1 LVWSRFRLQWRWLET
16 EQDFSTRSE
25 GRNEGQWGGKNW
37 RRRTHWVRCHQYGGK
52 LEQLTYGRF
61 SADLHARQAGERVP
75 LQVSIEVTRR
85 CPLECLHCY
94 NNLPM
99 GDMAAR
105 SREMSKEEH
114 FRVLDEL
121 VDMGCFWILYTGGE
135 IFARKDFLEIYTY
148 AKKKGFL
155 ITLFTNGNL
164 VTEEIADYL
173 VEWPPFAIEITLY
186 GRTRETYESLT
197 AIPGSYDR
205 CLRGIKLLK
214 ERNLP
219 LKLKTVA
226 TSVNKHEVV
235 SMRRF
240 AEDEL
245 GVEFKVDGQINPR
258 IDCSQSPLAVR
269 LTPEEVVAL
278 DLHSPKEVG
287 EYRRLAKRDQ
297 ENPPNLSQHDSVY
310 FCGGGKNSFSINAYG
325 EMGICVISQLE
336 TFSVREVSLRSVWE
350 NALRELRMRK
360 RTRMTKCVECRIQSL
375 CGMCPA
381 NGELEAGDRETPVEF
396 LCNVAHLR
404 AAAIG
409 VETPAHG
416 DCEFCAGG
424 GEHDALM
431 ESARRIINKEID
443 VESWSGPAQVFSILN
458 NASLTAGGCGS
469 CGGH

>member
-1 LVWSRFRLQWRWLET
+1 M
-16 EQDFSTRSE
+16 EQVS
-25 GRNEGQWGGKNW
+25 
-37 RRRTHWVRCHQYGGK
+37 YGA
-52 LEQLTYGRF
+52 F
-61 SADLHARQAGERVP
+61 SADVHQRHTGERVP

-99 GDMAAR
+99 SDGDAR
-105 SREMSKEEH
+105 RREMTTEEH

-121 VDMGCFWILYTGGE
+121 VNMGCFWILYTGGE

-155 ITLFTNGNL
+155 ITLFTNGTIM
-164 VTEEIADYL
+164 TEEIADYL
-173 VEWPPFAIEITLY
+173 AEWPPFAIEITLY
-186 GRTRETYESLT
+186 GRTRETYEALT

-205 CLRGIKLLK
+205 CLRGIKMLK
-214 ERNLP
+214 ERGLP

-226 TSVNKHEVV
+226 TSVNKHEFL
-235 SMRRF
+235 SMRQF
-240 AEDEL
+240 AEEEL

-278 DLHSPKEVG
+278 DLHSPKEIA

-297 ENPPNLSQHDSVY
+297 ENPPNLADNESVY
-310 FCGGGKNSFSINAYG
+310 FCGGGMNSFSINPYG
-325 EMGICVISQLE
+325 EMGICVISQQE
-336 TFSVREVSLRSVWE
+336 TFSTQSSSVKDVWE
-350 NALRELRMRK
+350 KTVRELRLRK
-360 RTRMTKCVECRIQSL
+360 RTRVTKCTQCRIQSL

-381 NGELEAGDRETPVEF
+381 NGELENGDRESPVEF

-404 AAAIG
+404 AAAVG
-409 VETPAHG
+409 VDIPAHG

-424 GEHDALM
+424 SEHAALL
-431 ESARRIINKEID
+431 ESAGRISRKEID
-443 VESWSGPAQVFSILN
+443 VESWTGPQQVFSILN
-458 NASLTAGGCGS
+458 NSSIAAGGCGS
-469 CGGH
+469 CGNH